1 MVTYYLKMEPHLFK
15 DALDE
20 QFQRL
25 SDEKQE
31 AEKLA
36 REQKEQQDKEQK
48 DKAKSGSPD
57 GELVLYRCDHCCLVL
72 AANPAC
78 QVCTWLHT

>member
-25 SDEKQE
+25 ADEKQE
-31 AEKLA
+31 AETLA
-36 REQKEQQDKEQK
+36 REQKEQQAKEQK
-48 DKAKSGSPD
+48 AKAQPGSPE
-57 GELVLYRCDHCCLVL
+57 GEMVLYRYSILNLQTQVPADALL
-72 AANPAC
+72 A
-78 QVCTWLHT
+78 